1 MLGCRP
7 ANTTIEFNAEL
18 ETRKFRLDISY
29 AVCTVNQFMQVPYE
43 DHMKVL
49 ILIMIGQSLL
59 LIKVYLRI
67 LYFCVGLITW
77 RNEKQGVVARS
88 SIEVEYRTMSLW
100 FVRSSGSRKCC
111 LIFVKTM
118 SSSEFTCGVN
128 KMDGHALHLMIGSS
142 NLGYM
147 IYFIFALVAIIQ
159 LWHCWSH
166 VFAFVLMAFPKILFL
181 AAFLLL
187 LSFWYVSNHFLSL
200 LENSKNKP
208 GSSNVD
214 GHRRCCGFPAIHLGS
229 RQKIV
234 IVVVTL
240 VFLLM
245 VAVSILIWIGAGK
258 NPIDSTTVARV
269 YEDFLAI
276 TVLLSG
282 GALGFYGFMLFYRLK
297 KVRSEEAS
305 SEMKKVGGLA
315 VVCVVCF
322 TSSALV
328 DLLTDIPLSY
338 NWRFKRTNG
347 VEASVILSLYF
358 CMGSLIPSAFLLWIM
373 RELPPPKKI
382 QRQEES
388 RAIAFI
394 SHGAADVN
402 PQGWTAVA
410 RSKNQ
415 DRNFSLRRKN
425 GDE

>member
-1 MLGCRP
+1 MVLELLA
-7 ANTTIEFNAEL
+7 ANTACLPLDLLVLDVAMASINGLLAFVAFWQL
-18 ETRKFRLDISY
+18 IRIHMRSQQDGWTRQK
-29 AVCTVNQFMQVPYE
+29 
-43 DHMKVL
+43 
-49 ILIMIGQSLL
+49 
-59 LIKVYLRI
+59 
-67 LYFCVGLITW
+67 
-77 RNEKQGVVARS
+77 
-88 SIEVEYRTMSLW
+88 
-100 FVRSSGSRKCC
+100 
-111 LIFVKTM
+111 
-118 SSSEFTCGVN
+118 
-128 KMDGHALHLMIGSS
+128 ALHLMIGSS

-166 VFAFVLMAFPKILFL
+166 VFGFVLMAFPKILFL

-187 LSFWYVSNHFLSL
+187 LSFWVDLCHQANDEEDDDEDDEENNIRQAL

-214 GHRRCCGFPAIHLGS
+214 GHRRCCGFPAMHLGS

-234 IVVVTL
+234 IMVVML

-245 VAVSILIWIGAGK
+245 VAVSILIWIGAGR
-258 NPIDSTTVARV
+258 NPIDSTAVARV

-347 VEASVILSLYF
+347 VKALVLLILYF

-415 DRNFSLRRKN
+415 ASRASPI
-425 GDE
+425 

>member
-1 MLGCRP
+1 MVLLQSLA
-7 ANTTIEFNAEL
+7 ANTACVPLDLVILDAAMASFNGVLAFL
-18 ETRKFRLDISY
+18 AFSQLIRIHMRGQQDGWTRQK
-29 AVCTVNQFMQVPYE
+29 AV
-43 DHMKVL
+43 
-49 ILIMIGQSLL
+49 
-59 LIKVYLRI
+59 
-67 LYFCVGLITW
+67 
-77 RNEKQGVVARS
+77 
-88 SIEVEYRTMSLW
+88 
-100 FVRSSGSRKCC
+100 
-111 LIFVKTM
+111 
-118 SSSEFTCGVN
+118 
-128 KMDGHALHLMIGSS
+128 HLMIGSS

-147 IYFIFALVAIIQ
+147 IYFIFALVATFE
-159 LWHCWSH
+159 LWNCGSH
-166 VFAFVLMAFPKILFL
+166 VFGFVLMAFPKILFL

-187 LSFWYVSNHFLSL
+187 LSFWVDLCHQANDEEDDDDDEENSTQQAL

-214 GHRRCCGFPAIHLGS
+214 GHRRCCGFPATHLGS

-234 IVVVTL
+234 IVVVIL
-240 VFLLM
+240 VFILM
-245 VAVSILIWIGAGK
+245 VAVSVLIWIGAGQ
-258 NPIDSTTVARV
+258 NPIDSTAVARV
-269 YEDFLAI
+269 YEDFLAV

-282 GALGFYGFMLFYRLK
+282 GALGFYGFMLFYRLI

-338 NWRFKRTNG
+338 NWRFMRTNG
-347 VEASVILSLYF
+347 VNALVLLILYF

-394 SHGAADVN
+394 SHGAADAN
-402 PQGWTAVA
+402 PQRWADVT

-415 DRNFSLRRKN
+415 VTRASPI
-425 GDE
+425 

>member
-1 MLGCRP
+1 MVLELLA
-7 ANTTIEFNAEL
+7 ANTAYVPVDLLALNVAMASFNGLLAFVAFSQL
-18 ETRKFRLDISY
+18 IRIHMRSQQDRWTR
-29 AVCTVNQFMQVPYE
+29 Q
-43 DHMKVL
+43 KV
-49 ILIMIGQSLL
+49 
-59 LIKVYLRI
+59 
-67 LYFCVGLITW
+67 
-77 RNEKQGVVARS
+77 
-88 SIEVEYRTMSLW
+88 
-100 FVRSSGSRKCC
+100 
-111 LIFVKTM
+111 
-118 SSSEFTCGVN
+118 
-128 KMDGHALHLMIGSS
+128 LHLMICSS

-147 IYFIFALVAIIQ
+147 FYFIFALVAIFDHC
-159 LWHCWSH
+159 HCWSH
-166 VFAFVLMAFPKILFL
+166 VFGFVLMAFPKILFL

-187 LSFWYVSNHFLSL
+187 LSFWVDLGHQANDDDDEDEDEENNTRQAL

-208 GSSNVD
+208 GSSSVD
-214 GHRRCCGFPAIHLGS
+214 GYRRCCGFPAIHLGS
-229 RQKIV
+229 RQKLV
-234 IVVVTL
+234 IVVVML
-240 VFLLM
+240 VFFLM
-245 VAVSILIWIGAGK
+245 VAVSILIWIGEGK
-258 NPIDSTTVARV
+258 NPIDSTAVAKV
-269 YEDFLAI
+269 YEYFIAV

-338 NWRFKRTNG
+338 NWRVKRING
-347 VEASVILSLYF
+347 VKALVLLTLYF
-358 CMGSLIPSAFLLWIM
+358 CMGSLIPSAFLVWTM

-402 PQGWTAVA
+402 PQGWTAVT

-415 DRNFSLRRKN
+415 VSRASPI
-425 GDE
+425 

>member
-166 VFAFVLMAFPKILFL
+166 VFAFVLM
-181 AAFLLL
+181 
-187 LSFWYVSNHFLSL
+187 
-200 LENSKNKP
+200 
-208 GSSNVD
+208 
-214 GHRRCCGFPAIHLGS
+214 
-229 RQKIV
+229 
-234 IVVVTL
+234 
-240 VFLLM
+240 
-245 VAVSILIWIGAGK
+245 VSILIWIGAGK